1 VRLIQNDD
9 LKRQFI
15 AEWGYDQQFSFDV
28 AQAAQLYLFP
38 AKSII
43 VRAPDR
49 PRDLLYLVKGKTK
62 LYDTLAN
69 GKVALIDFFTPP
81 CFIGEMELL
90 DPESPSFTVQAI
102 EDCWCLA
109 LPMATYREQLLR
121 DTTFLR
127 RVCQYLG
134 RKHTR
139 NIKTFSQNQAFTL
152 SQRLAGF
159 ILLTANNDVYEEK
172 HTQVAQYLGVSYR
185 HLLYVLADFVKQG
198 VLEKVGHHYLV
209 QRPDVLVRLA
219 REVDWA
225 PTTAA
230 ERE

>member
-1 VRLIQNDD
+1 MRIIENDD
-9 LKRQFI
+9 LKQQFI
-15 AEWGYDQQFSFDV
+15 KEWGYDRQFSFDV

-43 VRAPDR
+43 VQAPDR
-49 PRDLLYLVKGKTK
+49 PRNLLYLVKGKTK

-90 DPESPSFTVQAI
+90 DPKSPSFTVQAI

-109 LPMATYREQLLR
+109 LPMAEYQQKLLQ

-127 RVCQYLG
+127 SVCQYLG
-134 RKHTR
+134 RKNSR
-139 NIKTFSQNQAFTL
+139 NIRTSSQNQAFTL

-159 ILLTANNDVYEEK
+159 ILLTANNEMYEEK

-185 HLLYVLADFVKQG
+185 HLLYVLADFVKLG
-198 VLEKVGHHYLV
+198 YLEKVGHHYRVV
-209 QRPDVLVRLA
+209 QPGSLARLA
-219 REVDWA
+219 REVDWK
-225 PTTAA
+225 TAFT
-230 ERE
+230 EK

>member
-1 VRLIQNDD
+1 MRIIKNED
-9 LKRQFI
+9 LKQRFI
-15 AEWGYDQQFSFDV
+15 AEWSYDRQFSFDV
-28 AQAAQLYLFP
+28 AQVAQLYLFP

-43 VRAPDR
+43 VQAPDR

-90 DPESPSFTVQAI
+90 DPKSPSFTVQAI

-109 LPMATYREQLLR
+109 LPMAQYQQQLLQ

-127 RVCQYLG
+127 SVCQYLG
-134 RKHTR
+134 RKNSR
-139 NIKTFSQNQAFTL
+139 NIRTFSQNQAFTL

-159 ILLTANNDVYEEK
+159 ILLTANNEMYEEK

-185 HLLYVLADFVKQG
+185 HLLYVLADFVKLG
-198 VLEKVGHHYLV
+198 YLEKVGHHYRVVKPERLA
-209 QRPDVLVRLA
+209 RLA
-219 REVDWA
+219 REVDWK
-225 PTTAA
+225 TGST
-230 ERE
+230 ET

>member
-1 VRLIQNDD
+1 MRLIKNDD

-15 AEWGYDQQFSFDV
+15 AKWGYDQQFSFDV
-28 AQAAQLYLFP
+28 AQAARLYLFP
-38 AKSII
+38 AKSTI
-43 VRAPDR
+43 VQAPDR
-49 PRDLLYLVKGKTK
+49 PHDLLYLVKGKTK

-90 DPESPSFTVQAI
+90 DPQSPSFTVQAI

-109 LPMATYREQLLR
+109 LPMATYREQLLQ

-127 RVCQYLG
+127 CVCQYLG
-134 RKHTR
+134 RKNTR

-159 ILLTANNDVYEEK
+159 ILLTANNMIYEEK
-172 HTQVAQYLGVSYR
+172 HTQVAQYFGVSYH

-198 VLEKVGHHYLV
+198 YLEKAGHHYRVRQPEALA
-209 QRPDVLVRLA
+209 RLA
-219 REVDWA
+219 HEVEWRK
-225 PTTAA
+225 T
-230 ERE
+230 